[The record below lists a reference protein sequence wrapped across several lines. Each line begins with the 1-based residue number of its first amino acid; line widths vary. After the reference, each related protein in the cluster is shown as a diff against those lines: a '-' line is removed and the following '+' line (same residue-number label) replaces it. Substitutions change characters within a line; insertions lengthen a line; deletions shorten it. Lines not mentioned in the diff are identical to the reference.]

1 MRYYI
6 ETYGCAA
13 NEFDSLVISN
23 FLEKDGWQKVKLA
36 DSDVVIINTCGVKK
50 PTEDKILYRLKE
62 INKLGKKIIV
72 AGCLT
77 RIDPEALKSIGFNVA
92 IDVKSINRINEA
104 SEMAL
109 KGAKNVF
116 IYSDKNFDKTSFL
129 TKKLS
134 ETIGVIEIQ
143 EGCAYNCTYC
153 ATKISR
159 GNVFSFPDS
168 SILRS
173 ASELIRKGAKEIWLT
188 GQDVA
193 AYRYENRDLADLL
206 REIDTIDAEFYV
218 RVGMSTPP
226 FFKIIADKLLS
237 TYPKK
242 VYRFFHIPVQSGSD
256 KVLFDM
262 KRGYRASLF
271 EELVKKIRIK
281 FPEATIETDIIV
293 GYPTETEKDFEDT
306 IDLLQKTR
314 PNVVNISKFWK
325 RPNTEASKL
334 KELDSKIV
342 AERSKIAYEL
352 VLKIMKEENQ
362 KWIGWEGEVIITEKS
377 DKRPGWKARNIAYK
391 QIIVES
397 DKNLLG
403 KKALVRVYEA
413 DAVNLYSRLVY
424 TINEQEDHVYGETI
438 IN

>member
-13 NEFDSLVISN
+13 NEFDSLVISH
-23 FLEKDGWQKVKLA
+23 FLEKDGWQKVDLE
-36 DSDVVIINTCGVKK
+36 DSDLVIINTCGVKK

-62 INKLGKKIIV
+62 INKLGKKIV
-72 AGCLT
+72 VTGCLT
-77 RIDPEALKSIGFNVA
+77 RIDPDALKSIGFNVA
-92 IDVKSINRINEA
+92 LDVRSINSISKA

-109 KGAKNVF
+109 KGERNVF
-116 IYSDKNFDKTSFL
+116 VYSDKNFDKAAFL
-129 TKKLS
+129 TKKLN

-143 EGCAYNCTYC
+143 EGCAYSCTYC
-153 ATKISR
+153 ATKVSR
-159 GNVFSFPDS
+159 GSVFSFSDR

-173 ASELIRKGAKEIWLT
+173 VSELTRKGAKEIWLT

-206 REIDTIDAEFYV
+206 REIDTVDSDFYV

-226 FFKIIADKLLS
+226 FFKMIADKLLGS
-237 TYPKK
+237 YPKK

-262 KRGYRASLF
+262 KRGYKASLF
-271 EELVKKIRIK
+271 EELVRKIRAK

-293 GYPTETEKDFEDT
+293 GYPTETKKDFEDT

-352 VLKIMKEENQ
+352 ILQIMREENQ
-362 KWIGWEGEVIITEKS
+362 NWIGWEGEVIVTEKS
-377 DKRPGWKARNIAYK
+377 DKRSGWKARNIAYK

-397 DKNLLG
+397 DESFLG
-403 KKALVRVYEA
+403 KKVLVRVYDA
-413 DAVNLYSRLVY
+413 DSVNLYARLVHV
-424 TINEQEDHVYGETI
+424 IDEQKDRVQGKAVVS
-438 IN
+438 